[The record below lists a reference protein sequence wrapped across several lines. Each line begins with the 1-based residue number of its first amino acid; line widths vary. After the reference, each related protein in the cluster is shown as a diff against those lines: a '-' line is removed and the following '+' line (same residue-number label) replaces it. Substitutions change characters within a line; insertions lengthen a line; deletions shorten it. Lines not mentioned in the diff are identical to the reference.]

1 MKNFNAIKFLYPEAE
16 FSMINDDV
24 NQITWV
30 GQSYP
35 VPSAEELQ
43 GAIAAMEAA
52 EAAKVTELA
61 ANKESA
67 RAKLAALGLTGE
79 EIAALSN

>member
-43 GAIAAMEAA
+43 NAIAAMEAQ
-52 EAAKVTELA
+52 EAAKIA
-61 ANKESA
+61 AQTASKESA
-67 RAKLAALGLTGE
+67 QAKLAALGLTPE

>member
-1 MKNFNAIKFLYPEAE
+1 MKNFNAIKFLYPESE

-24 NQITWV
+24 TKITWV
-30 GQSYP
+30 GQAYP

-43 GAIAAMEAA
+43 NAIAAMEAA
-52 EAAKVTELA
+52 EAAKVAELA

>member
-1 MKNFNAIKFLYPEAE
+1 MKNFNAIKFLYPESE

-35 VPSAEELQ
+35 VPSAQELQ
-43 GAIAAMEAA
+43 DAIAAMEAA
-52 EAAKVTELA
+52 EAAKVAELA

>member
-1 MKNFNAIKFLYPEAE
+1 MKNFNAIKFLYPESE

-24 NQITWV
+24 TKITWV
-30 GQSYP
+30 GQEYP

-43 GAIAAMEAA
+43 NAIAAMEAA
-52 EAAKVTELA
+52 EAVKVTELA

>member
-1 MKNFNAIKFLYPEAE
+1 MKNFNAIKFLYPDSE

-30 GQSYP
+30 GDSYP
-35 VPSAEELQ
+35 IPTEEELEN
-43 GAIAAMEAA
+43 AIAAMEAQ
-52 EAAKVTELA
+52 EEEKAAA
-61 ANKESA
+61 RIANKESA
-67 RAKLAALGLTGE
+67 RVKLSALGLTPE

>member
-24 NQITWV
+24 TKITWV

-43 GAIAAMEAA
+43 NTIAAMEAA
-52 EAAKVTELA
+52 EAAKAAEQA

-67 RAKLAALGLTGE
+67 RAKLAALGLTPE

>member
-1 MKNFNAIKFLYPEAE
+1 MKNFNAIKFLYPESE

-24 NQITWV
+24 TKITWV
-30 GQSYP
+30 GQAYP

-43 GAIAAMEAA
+43 NAIAAMEAA
-52 EAAKVTELA
+52 EAAKVAAIA

-67 RAKLAALGLTGE
+67 REKLAALGLTGE

>member
-1 MKNFNAIKFLYPEAE
+1 MKNFNAIKFLYPDSE
-16 FSMINDDV
+16 FSMVNDDV

-35 VPSAEELQ
+35 IPTAEELQ
-43 GAIAAMEAA
+43 SAIAAMEAEEVAKA
-52 EAAKVTELA
+52 EAQA

-67 RAKLAALGLTGE
+67 RAKLAALGLTPE

>member
-1 MKNFNAIKFLYPEAE
+1 MTNFEVIHYMYPNAE
-16 FSMINDDV
+16 FSMVNDDISTV
-24 NQITWV
+24 AWRTEGITTPTQEEI
-30 GQSYP
+30 QS
-35 VPSAEELQ
+35 
-43 GAIAAMEAA
+43 AIAAKEA
-52 EAAKVTELA
+52 EETAKATSLA

>member
-1 MKNFNAIKFLYPEAE
+1 MKNFNAIKFLYPDAE

-30 GQSYP
+30 GDSYP
-35 VPSAEELQ
+35 IPTEEELENT
-43 GAIAAMEAA
+43 IAAMEAQEEEKA
-52 EAAKVTELA
+52 VARI

-67 RAKLAALGLTGE
+67 RAKLSALGLTPE

>member
-1 MKNFNAIKFLYPEAE
+1 MKNFNAIKFLYPDSE
-16 FSMINDDV
+16 FSMVNDDI

-30 GQSYP
+30 GQAYP
-35 VPSAEELQ
+35 IPTAEELQ
-43 GAIAAMEAA
+43 NAIAAMEAEEVAKA
-52 EAAKVTELA
+52 ETQA

-67 RAKLAALGLTGE
+67 RAKLAALGLTPE